1 MRLIKLQLDSLY
13 HVFDYT
19 VEFNFEDRITILTAP
34 NGYGKTTVLKIIYSL
49 FTKNFGFFNHL
60 IFKKIIF
67 YFDENITIE
76 LEKNDSEEDEF
87 NQIKFTLK
95 RDAEIPINFDYPSK
109 KIISRLKRKIP
120 SRILED
126 IIPDLVRIEKD
137 KWFHETIGEMSFEDV
152 VYQYAKHLPN
162 ELVSKFDIELPDE
175 LLKFFDSIDVYFIQ
189 EQRLILKES
198 TRHHNRLRQDIQIT
212 NTIEKYAKEL
222 SEVIKTTIG
231 EYAQVS
237 QSLDS
242 SFPKRVFQKKT
253 ETFDNSILNKR
264 LSKLQEKRKKISNYG
279 LLKSEED
286 AIETADTDIG
296 SNNIGMLSVYIADN
310 EKKLSVFDSLINRLE
325 LFVDIL
331 NTRRFY
337 LKKIEINEERGFLF
351 KTDNNV
357 ELKLTEL
364 SSGEQHEV
372 VLLYELLFKAEE
384 NSLVLIDEPEISL
397 HVAWQVEFLGD
408 MKDIIN
414 LREFDVIISTHSP
427 QIIDDRWDL
436 TVELKDLKR

>member
-1 MRLIKLQLDSLY
+1 MRLIKLQLDKLY
-13 HVFDYT
+13 GVFDYT

-34 NGYGKTTVLKIIYSL
+34 NGYGKTTVLKIIHSL
-49 FTKNFGFFNHL
+49 FTKNFGFFSHL

-67 YFDENITIE
+67 YFDENLTIE
-76 LEKNDSEEDEF
+76 LEKHDNEDDEF

-95 RDAEIPINFDYPSK
+95 KDTEIAANFDYPSK
-109 KIISRLKRKIP
+109 KIISRLKRRIP

-126 IIPDLVRIEKD
+126 IIPNLVRIEEN

-152 VYQYAKHLPN
+152 VYKYSKHLPN
-162 ELVSKFDIELPDE
+162 ELISEFGIGLSDKFSQIVE
-175 LLKFFDSIDVYFIQ
+175 SIDVYFIQ
-189 EQRLILKES
+189 EQRLILRES
-198 TRHHNRLRQDIQIT
+198 ATRHNRMRQDIVIT

-222 SEVIKTTIG
+222 SEIIKTTIG
-231 EYAQVS
+231 KYAQVS

-242 SFPKRVFQKKT
+242 SFPKRLLQNKT
-253 ETFDNSILNKR
+253 EKIENSVLNDR
-264 LSKLQEKRKKISNYG
+264 LNKLQEKRQKMSDYG

-286 AIETADTDIG
+286 TFIKPSETTDTDIG
-296 SNNIGMLSVYIADN
+296 MLSIYIDDN
-310 EKKLSVFDSLINRLE
+310 EAKLSVFDSLINRLE

-337 LKKIEINEERGFLF
+337 LKRIEINEKRGFLF
-351 KTDNNV
+351 KTENNV
-357 ELKLTEL
+357 ELNLTEL